1 MCARLEVKLFTR
13 VRISL
18 SRASKEEERE
28 KKLENEIGET
38 RIFLFSFFLDSII
51 LLTPLFVLDMGENS
65 QQMGCIELFHEH
77 RSPDVKLSLES
88 RGKVDVSGE

>member
-18 SRASKEEERE
+18 SRASKEEERG

-51 LLTPLFVLDMGENS
+51 LLTPLFVLDMGGKFATN
-65 QQMGCIELFHEH
+65 GAYRVIPRTPF
-77 RSPDVKLSLES
+77 S
-88 RGKVDVSGE
+88 RC